1 MPTIIDVAK
10 AANVSKSTVSLVIN
24 GSPAVKPETREN
36 VLAAIR
42 ELGYTPNVNARSLI
56 SKKTNNLGVIM
67 LVEKSGHRSFGFDMD
82 TDLFHFDI
90 VAGIPALLEGT
101 DYGLLMEEYCL
112 EESGGE
118 LPNLVKSNRVDGIF
132 LIGSLVQKQFIDRI
146 RETKIP
152 CVLIGCETSRVDSVM
167 PDVEQATVLSARHL
181 LATGHKQIYLL
192 NCPPVFMT
200 NISRVNGLKKA
211 LEEAEADV
219 RHRIV
224 NAGSNSGA
232 GGYAL
237 MKKLW
242 EQGERPDGIIAAN
255 DNIAL
260 GARRYL
266 YEAGIR
272 IPDQVSLIS
281 YEDSVLSAYAAP
293 ALTTTDIHKE
303 RIGEKACEILL
314 RRIHSPKMRKTSLVL
329 PTDLVI
335 RDSVKDRRK

>member
-146 RETKIP
+146 RETKNP
-152 CVLIGCETSRVDSVM
+152 MRTDRLR
-167 PDVEQATVLSARHL
+167 
-181 LATGHKQIYLL
+181 
-192 NCPPVFMT
+192 
-200 NISRVNGLKKA
+200 NIQGRLGNAGRRA
-211 LEEAEADV
+211 G
-219 RHRIV
+219 HRIV
-224 NAGSNSGA
+224 SQTPAGN
-232 GGYAL
+232 
-237 MKKLW
+237 
-242 EQGERPDGIIAAN
+242 R
-255 DNIAL
+255 
-260 GARRYL
+260 
-266 YEAGIR
+266 
-272 IPDQVSLIS
+272 
-281 YEDSVLSAYAAP
+281 
-293 ALTTTDIHKE
+293 T
-303 RIGEKACEILL
+303 
-314 RRIHSPKMRKTSLVL
+314 
-329 PTDLVI
+329 
-335 RDSVKDRRK
+335 